1 MGRDG
6 KLTKEA
12 IGYIICNCLLKIIEL
27 FVSTFLVA
35 YLLTISN
42 GNMFNVALYYIV
54 DYIALGF
61 FYSLFSVFYIKVI
74 KLFFIDV
81 EF

>member
-12 IGYIICNCLLKIIEL
+12 IGYIICNCLMKIIEL

-35 YLLTISN
+35 YILTVSN
-42 GNMFNVALYYIV
+42 GNMFNVA
-54 DYIALGF
+54 
-61 FYSLFSVFYIKVI
+61 VFYIMQYI
-74 KLFFIDV
+74 G
-81 EF
+81 